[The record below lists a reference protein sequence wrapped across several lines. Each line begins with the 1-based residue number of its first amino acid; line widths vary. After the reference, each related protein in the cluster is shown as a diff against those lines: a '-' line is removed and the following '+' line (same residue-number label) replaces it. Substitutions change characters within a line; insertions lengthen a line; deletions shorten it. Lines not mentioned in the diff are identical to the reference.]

1 MVFIDELLKA
11 LKKDR
16 PKLSDGSLLTYKN
29 QIEKLY
35 KKVSGHTNTSNFTDL
50 KWVNDI
56 DNIME
61 VISDMKP
68 SSQKIILTSVAV
80 FLSLDKDKENDKNIK
95 KYRDKMLDIQ
105 NEMRE
110 DSKGQ
115 HKTDKEE
122 KNWTTM
128 KSLDE
133 VRKGYRREI
142 NNKGILKKNAEL
154 SPNDFNLLQRYLV
167 SSLYTIQPPQRNDYI
182 MDVVSSKEY
191 DDLSDDDKAKSNFL
205 EVISRGKKVFHF
217 NHYKTVARH
226 GAKEIEV
233 NKQLNAILNIWLK
246 FNKSGWLLLN
256 KQKQPLTPNG
266 LTKLVSRTFSPTGK
280 NITVNMIRKIF
291 LTEKF
296 GHEKDEKEKLAHEMG
311 HTVATQQTK
320 YVKHDKEE

>member
-35 KKVSGHTNTSNFTDL
+35 KKISGDKDTSNFTDL

-56 DNIME
+56 DNVME